1 MIERLQV
8 ITRLML
14 YLTLTHYKDTI
25 EEIKAARSLSKPF
38 RIPSSYLGNISNTEM
53 SEMFLLLAADISRL
67 TLILF

>member
-25 EEIKAARSLSKPF
+25 EEVKAARLLSKPF
-38 RIPSSYLGNISNTEM
+38 TVPSSYLGNISNTEM
-53 SEMFLLLAADISRL
+53 SEMVLLLAADISRL
-67 TLILF
+67 KLILF